1 MQPFMRPEVEKIVSY
16 KITNPLHN
24 GWMPQHQVV
33 NDDLFVVIDKYDTDF
48 FKFCTGEHIRWGQ
61 RRDPQCHY
69 FEFYESILQ
78 LRNSES
84 QKAFAKAIQDIRDA
98 ADERA
103 DVPRKRQK
111 IRRAKMSDVGIAG
124 EVVDV
129 VLEFAGRQ
137 MPSKMLFGCR
147 GTPLYVKADPSAL
160 GFIQHAMHANFI
172 ANVPRPMRQQVE
184 AEDEDEHAGEEADNN
199 GDEQVTGSPS
209 IASSSASTP

>member
-1 MQPFMRPEVEKIVSY
+1 MLPQVQKVETY

-24 GWMPQHQVV
+24 GWEPRHQVV
-33 NDDLFVVIDKYDTDF
+33 HDDVFVVIDKYDTDF

-61 RRDPQCHY
+61 RSNSQCHY
-69 FEFYESILQ
+69 FEFYESMLQ

-84 QKAFAKAIQDIRDA
+84 QTAFAKAIQDIRDA

-103 DVPRKRQK
+103 DAPRKRQK

-137 MPSKMLFGCR
+137 MPSQMLFGCR
-147 GTPLYVKADPSAL
+147 GSPMYVKADPSTI

-172 ANVPRPMRQQVE
+172 ANVSRPSRHMQVE
-184 AEDEDEHAGEEADNN
+184 AEDEDEHEGEETEDN
-199 GDEQVTGSPS
+199 GGEQLPGPPS
-209 IASSSASTP
+209 VA

>member
-16 KITNPLHN
+16 KITNPLHK
-24 GWMPQHQVV
+24 GWMPKHQVV

-48 FKFCTGEHIRWGQ
+48 FKFCTGEHIRWGKG
-61 RRDPQCHY
+61 RDPQCHY
-69 FEFYESILQ
+69 FEFYEAILQ

-84 QKAFAKAIQDIRDA
+84 QKAFVKAIQDIRDA

-103 DVPRKRQK
+103 DAPRKHQK
-111 IRRAKMSDVGIAG
+111 IRAAKMSDVGIAG

-129 VLEFAGRQ
+129 VMEFAGRQ

-147 GTPLYVKADPSAL
+147 GSSMYVRADPDSM

-172 ANVPRPMRQQVE
+172 ANVPKPVKVRQVDAG
-184 AEDEDEHAGEEADNN
+184 AEDDQDGEVAENN
-199 GDEQVTGSPS
+199 GDEQVPGSPS
-209 IASSSASTP
+209 E